1 MDHGKRRGAYRTSGE
16 ADHIDLGH
24 EPPLSVDGETN
35 NLIDRRRVSVQW
47 FSGTIL
53 TGLCGAALMG
63 GAVFASLDGQ
73 SNFATVPERVQLALR
88 GSGDR
93 AAATARKADRLPP
106 PSESNAQR
114 RVIRDTQTSRVG
126 NREVVRVRAFVR
138 VASNL
143 ALSTSEL
150 SANIPAFN
158 PLRMQ
163 AAEATPGAATA
174 DESPDAEVDAEVSFV
189 TADLA
194 TVLPRAKIAAVLS
207 IDDVLVRVREAANW
221 TGSTPPRQLTPE
233 LPRGTRLAYAAEGI
247 TDPYAGFET
256 RMAPENVTLLPK
268 TQKET
273 TGGTPWSERTVAVRK
288 GETVASVLR
297 ELGARPDDI
306 KAITAALGARGR
318 DGGVRENHKLRVLLA
333 PTDDPKFVQPIR
345 VVIANDSAIEAVVA
359 WSDLGRYVQVD
370 IRNLETEVARSRQQ
384 QQDEEEDDGRG
395 VRLYQS
401 IYETALRNQVPRPL
415 IEDLI
420 RIYSYD
426 VDFQRRVQPG
436 DSFEVLFTEDEGSN
450 DSKGEVLIASLTTGG
465 ETRRYY
471 RFQSADDGLVDFY
484 DDTGKSAKKFLV
496 RKPLADGIMRSGFG
510 MRNHPLLRQYRA
522 AHRCGLGGAD
532 GHADLRIRQWH
543 GRKDGMG
550 RRLWPLHPRPARQ
563 RLPDRLRPHVG
574 LRPQHDR
581 GQARSAGPDHRLR
594 RLHRPVDRRP
604 PALRD
609 HRQRPPRRPDEVPPA
624 ARSRARGRNAREL
637 RARARAARQHDQPR
651 RPDTR
656 EPAARRADVDDDAL
670 IFNPEKSVGWEK
682 ARPGCASLA
691 TWTVQAPCPPERDM
705 MRSCHGGHGAARLC
719 PPYRSRLRLCYFFW
733 PSSTLRSGLDFVAS
747 ASRAISG
754 LGVAYT
760 SASTFCMSSPVKG
773 LTS

>member
-24 EPPLSVDGETN
+24 EPPLSVDGETS

-174 DESPDAEVDAEVSFV
+174 DESPDSEVDAEVSFV

-333 PTDDPKFVQPIR
+333 PTDDPKFAQPIR

-522 AHRCGLGGAD
+522 HTGVDWAAPMGTPIYASGNGTVEKMGWEGGYGRYIRVRHANGYQTAYGHMSAFARNMTEGKRVRQGQIIGYVGSTGLSTGAHL
-532 GHADLRIRQWH
+532 HYEIIVN
-543 GRKDGMG
+543 GRHVDPMKF
-550 RRLWPLHPRPARQ
+550 
-563 RLPDRLRPHVG
+563 RLPRGRVLEGATLASFEQERERLDNMISR
-574 LRPQHDR
+574 
-581 GQARSAGPDHRLR
+581 AGPTR
-594 RLHRPVDRRP
+594 
-604 PALRD
+604 AN
-609 HRQRPPRRPDEVPPA
+609 PPRVA
-624 ARSRARGRNAREL
+624 QTSTT
-637 RARARAARQHDQPR
+637 
-651 RPDTR
+651 TR
-656 EPAARRADVDDDAL
+656 
-670 IFNPEKSVGWEK
+670 
-682 ARPGCASLA
+682 
-691 TWTVQAPCPPERDM
+691 
-705 MRSCHGGHGAARLC
+705 
-719 PPYRSRLRLCYFFW
+719 
-733 PSSTLRSGLDFVAS
+733 
-747 ASRAISG
+747 
-754 LGVAYT
+754 
-760 SASTFCMSSPVKG
+760 
-773 LTS
+773 

>member
-1 MDHGKRRGAYRTSGE
+1 MNSGRDGFGAVGQLSAAFLALFVGFVASHPLVRVEGSVLDHGKRRGAYRTSGE

-24 EPPLSVDGETN
+24 EPPLSVDGETS

-73 SNFATVPERVQLALR
+73 SNFATVPERAAPALR

-93 AAATARKADRLPP
+93 TATVARKSDRLPP

-163 AAEATPGAATA
+163 AAETTSGATSQ
-174 DESPDAEVDAEVSFV
+174 DDSPNGEVDAEVSFV
-189 TADLA
+189 TADLS
-194 TVLPRAKIAAVLS
+194 TVLPKAKVAAVLS
-207 IDDVLVRVREAANW
+207 IDDVLGRVREAANW
-221 TGSTPPRQLTPE
+221 TGSTPPRQLAPE
-233 LPRGTRLAYAAEGI
+233 LPRSTRMAYAAEGI
-247 TDPYAGFET
+247 TDPYAGFEA

-273 TGGTPWSERTVAVRK
+273 TGGTPWNERTVAVRK

-297 ELGARPDDI
+297 DLGARPDDI
-306 KAITAALGARGR
+306 KAVTAALGARGR
-318 DGGVRENHKLRVLLA
+318 DGGVRENNKLRVLLA
-333 PTDDPKFVQPIR
+333 PTNDPKLVQPIR

-384 QQDEEEDDGRG
+384 QEEEEDDGRG

-415 IEDLI
+415 VEDLI

-436 DSFEVLFTEDEGSN
+436 DSFELLYASEDEASDSRTEVLFT
-450 DSKGEVLIASLTTGG
+450 SLTIGG

-471 RFQSADDGLVDFY
+471 RFQTPDDGVVDYY
-484 DDTGKSAKKFLV
+484 DETGKSAKKFLV
-496 RKPLADGIMRSGFG
+496 RKPMAAGLMRSGYG
-510 MRNHPLLRQYRA
+510 WRRHPILGYAKMHTGVDWA
-522 AHRCGLGGAD
+522 APRGTPIYASGNGIVAIA
-532 GHADLRIRQWH
+532 GWESGYGKYVRIRHTNGYETAYGHMSAFARGIQPGTRVRQGQIIGYVGSTGLSTGPH
-543 GRKDGMG
+543 LHYEIMVNNRFVDPMRIKLPRGRVLDGPTLAEFE
-550 RRLWPLHPRPARQ
+550 R
-563 RLPDRLRPHVG
+563 DR
-574 LRPQHDR
+574 DR
-581 GQARSAGPDHRLR
+581 ADNMMNR
-594 RLHRPVDRRP
+594 
-604 PALRD
+604 
-609 HRQRPPRRPDEVPPA
+609 PA
-624 ARSRARGRNAREL
+624 ARVAE
-637 RARARAARQHDQPR
+637 
-651 RPDTR
+651 T
-656 EPAARRADVDDDAL
+656 
-670 IFNPEKSVGWEK
+670 
-682 ARPGCASLA
+682 
-691 TWTVQAPCPPERDM
+691 
-705 MRSCHGGHGAARLC
+705 GAATTR
-719 PPYRSRLRLCYFFW
+719 RR
-733 PSSTLRSGLDFVAS
+733 
-747 ASRAISG
+747 
-754 LGVAYT
+754 
-760 SASTFCMSSPVKG
+760 
-773 LTS
+773 